1 MSNLLEAKNHLIIDI
16 DGFEGPIDLLLSLA
30 RSQKVDLKE
39 ISVFELAQQYVSYI
53 NSQAALKIDIA
64 ADYLVMAAW
73 LAYLKSKLL
82 LPEELLDEEEE
93 YTAEEMA
100 SQLAHRLHRLDAM
113 KNASILLFGR
123 PITNRDMFL
132 RGQPEEFDEV
142 TKLIYN
148 ASIFDLI
155 KSYVNRE
162 EGRTPDSISIFK
174 LDFLSLDNARNFI
187 TNIFN
192 RISSWINFDQIV
204 KENRGISNDR
214 SVIASSFSI
223 LLELVNE
230 RKINTKQKKQFG
242 EILIKKIEED

>member
-1 MSNLLEAKNHLIIDI
+1 
-16 DGFEGPIDLLLSLA
+16 
-30 RSQKVDLKE
+30 
-39 ISVFELAQQYVSYI
+39 
-53 NSQAALKIDIA
+53 
-64 ADYLVMAAW
+64 
-73 LAYLKSKLL
+73 
-82 LPEELLDEEEE
+82 
-93 YTAEEMA
+93 
-100 SQLAHRLHRLDAM
+100 M

-155 KSYVNRE
+155 KTYINRE
-162 EGRTPDSISIFK
+162 EDRLPGSISIFK